1 MPERTAIWIP
11 ALGFLALSL
20 LATPAAQAGDADA
33 IAQEA
38 SEVND
43 ASCADATSDE
53 ATRTADALVK
63 VSDVYS
69 RLAQIYA
76 AAEEPRPDYLLYW
89 RGVLGL
95 CLGRDELATGD
106 LRSFA
111 EASEGD
117 AGYATLRRDAMSRL
131 RRIEAQAKG
140 GPAPRDNP
148 LVTVGLQGG
157 WGRLGTD
164 EGWNYG
170 TVQLDASLRLR
181 GPLSL
186 AVSLGLGVSEPNTNG
201 RGDPLL
207 TVDGR
212 PEYSVLT
219 VIGVGPVLRF
229 SGPVLP
235 EVGVAFRI
243 APDPAGTAELPVLL
257 GAALHGGLS
266 IPLGESPL
274 ALRFGGDVGFLLQ
287 RPTLAAHGGLV
298 VLLGS

>member
-1 MPERTAIWIP
+1 MPERTA
-11 ALGFLALSL
+11 LAILLLL
-20 LATPAAQAGDADA
+20 LAPAAHAGEADA
-33 IAQEA
+33 IAEEA
-38 SEVND
+38 SAVND

-111 EASEGD
+111 AASEGNG
-117 AGYATLRRDAMSRL
+117 AYATLRRDALSRI
-131 RRIEAQAKG
+131 RRIEARAKG
-140 GPAPRDNP
+140 GPSPRDNP
-148 LVTVGLQGG
+148 LLTVGVDGG
-157 WGRLGTD
+157 WARLGT
-164 EGWNYG
+164 EAGWNYG
-170 TVQLDASLRLR
+170 TVGLDASLRLR

-186 AVSLGLGVSEPNTNG
+186 AVSVNLGVSDLNTNG
-201 RGDPLL
+201 NGEPIL
-207 TVDGR
+207 TPDGR
-212 PEYSVLT
+212 AERSVLT
-219 VIGVGPVLRF
+219 TIGVGPVLRF

-235 EVGVAFRI
+235 EIGVAFRI

-257 GAALHGGLS
+257 GAAVWGGLA

-274 ALRFGGDVGFLLQ
+274 AVRFGGDVGLLLQ
-287 RPTLAAHGGLV
+287 RPTFAAHGGLV
-298 VLLGS
+298 VLLGG